1 MSNKATE
8 RRKKG
13 RRVSDEVL
21 KNISKDLSTVL
32 NMLNRELKEIDKE
45 VFLIS
50 ETSPFLGRRK
60 EDWEMQ
66 IEITSKLKEI
76 TTQLR
81 KILKKISDKT
91 S

>member
-1 MSNKATE
+1 MNDRVTE

-21 KNISKDLSTVL
+21 KNLSKDLSTIL

-50 ETSPFLGRRK
+50 ETSPFWGRRK

-66 IEITSKLKEI
+66 IEITNKLKKI
-76 TTQLR
+76 TAQLR
-81 KILKKISDKT
+81 KILKKIPHKT

>member
-1 MSNKATE
+1 MNDRVTE

-21 KNISKDLSTVL
+21 KNLSKDLSTIL

-60 EDWEMQ
+60 EDWELQ
-66 IEITSKLKEI
+66 VEITRKLKQI
-76 TTQLR
+76 TKELGR
-81 KILKKISDKT
+81 VLKRMPGKIS
-91 S
+91 

>member
-1 MSNKATE
+1 MSDKATE
-8 RRKKG
+8 RRKKE
-13 RRVSDEVL
+13 RRVSDEVI
-21 KNISKDLSTVL
+21 KNLSKDLSIIL
-32 NMLNRELKEIDKE
+32 KIINRELKEIGKE

-66 IEITSKLKEI
+66 IEVTNKLKGI

-81 KILKKISDKT
+81 KILKKVPDKIS
-91 S
+91 

>member
-1 MSNKATE
+1 MSDKATE

-13 RRVSDEVL
+13 RRVSDGVM
-21 KNISKDLSTVL
+21 KNLSKDLSTIL
-32 NMLNRELKEIDKE
+32 KIINRELKEIDKE
-45 VFLIS
+45 VFIIS

-66 IEITSKLKEI
+66 IEITNKLKEI
-76 TTQLR
+76 TAQLR
-81 KILKKISDKT
+81 KILKKIPDKT

>member
-1 MSNKATE
+1 MSDKATE

-13 RRVSDEVL
+13 RRVSDEVM
-21 KNISKDLSTVL
+21 KNLSKDLSTIL
-32 NMLNRELKEIDKE
+32 KIINRELKEIDKE

-50 ETSPFLGRRK
+50 ETSPFWGRRK

-66 IEITSKLKEI
+66 IEITNKLKKI
-76 TTQLR
+76 TAQLR
-81 KILKKISDKT
+81 KILKKIPDKT